1 MKIVLETIPVWD
13 GLNSDSECFLCSLMK
28 RAESDAI
35 GYYLSSAVMTPEVRV
50 ETNTYGFCKSHM
62 RKLAEA
68 NKPQVLALVMDT
80 YYEENKKS
88 FKPSFEKI
96 ASAKKPRHAEKA
108 IDEFKAQVSLR
119 DKGCL
124 VCSRMDDRLY
134 RYCYTVAALFGEDS
148 DFREAPKKSKGFCL
162 EHTLELARIA
172 PDALS
177 GDSLLEFYKTIFSL
191 LDTNLD
197 RVQHDDWW
205 MTQKY
210 KSENKDKPWNGCE
223 DAQKRAVYKLV
234 GEAPVIDPVK
244 GKKSKI

>member
-13 GLNSDSECFLCSLMK
+13 GLKEDSECFLCSLMK

-50 ETNTYGFCKSHM
+50 ETNTYGFCPHHM

-68 NKPQVLALVMDT
+68 NKPQVLALIMDT
-80 YYEENKKS
+80 YYDENKKS
-88 FKPSFEKI
+88 FNPAFDKI
-96 ASAKKPRHAEKA
+96 ASAKKAKQAEKA
-108 IDEFKAQVSLR
+108 IKEFVDAYNDR
-119 DKGCL
+119 EKGCL
-124 VCSRMDDRLY
+124 VCTRMNDRLY
-134 RYCYTVAALFGEDS
+134 RYCFTIAALFEQDA
-148 DFREAPKKSKGFCL
+148 DFRKALSLSKGFCVH
-162 EHTLELARIA
+162 HTLELARVA
-172 PDALS
+172 SDAIS

-191 LDTNLD
+191 LERNLE
-197 RVQHDDWW
+197 RVQKDDWW

-234 GEAPVIDPVK
+234 GEADVIDPLK
-244 GKKSKI
+244 DKKSKI